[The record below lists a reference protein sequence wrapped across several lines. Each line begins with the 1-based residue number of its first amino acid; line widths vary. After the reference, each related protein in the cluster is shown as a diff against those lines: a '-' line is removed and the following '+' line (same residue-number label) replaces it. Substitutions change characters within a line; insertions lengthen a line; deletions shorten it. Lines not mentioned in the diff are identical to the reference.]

1 MKSGSAILASR
12 GGTQPTRL
20 LGGSSLSD
28 TRLARRLQ
36 PRRYSPYKVGS
47 NLPTYL
53 TALVSAILAS
63 PGSSSLS
70 NTHLARRLQPRRYSP
85 YEVGSNLPTYLTALV
100 SVILT
105 SPGGSSFGD
114 TRLMRRRPSLPTCP
128 TAPAH
133 TRLARRDLPDGSSLS
148 DTRFKRRDPTYP
160 PT

>member
-114 TRLMRRRPSLPTCP
+114 TRLMRR
-128 TAPAH
+128 
-133 TRLARRDLPDGSSLS
+133 
-148 DTRFKRRDPTYP
+148 DPTYP
-160 PT
+160 PARQLQPQRCLPRQAAPASAILAS